1 MVKKKN
7 GRTFPLKIKYERGIS
22 VNHAPKLVKL
32 PSEI

>member
-1 MVKKKN
+1 ME
-7 GRTFPLKIKYERGIS
+7 GLSPFKIKCERGIS